1 MSKTLKKKKN
11 KDCKKKSKK
20 IIRKKKIIGRGFI
33 PSFIKKRFK
42 KKQKPV
48 EINTVEMRNNEKQN
62 LVGMLN
68 NEKQKPVEIK
78 PVKMLNNER
87 QKPVEIKPVEMLNN
101 EKPLIKYVK
110 GWIGL
115 QNTAY
120 WKKGKKYKFLDK
132 YNTFENSNLIL
143 HQIDKLTVFEI
154 IQLFSLENGD
164 SNGGVEQYIRIYR
177 RLELDTIGNE
187 YYLLFE
193 SGSIIEDL
201 ENDENHQLIV
211 KSGVELVR
219 SMLKEDPKAKI
230 ILCGHSYGSVC
241 ALDVFINFYASMST
255 IGNLSFLNLFV
266 VGSAPFKWINVEKY
280 DYLESHPELVKNIII
295 YGLNITLFSNDVK
308 DKECELFSE
317 MCSGLDNFMLLPGN
331 NKSLYPKQYSKIMNI
346 FKIRKKCKN
355 EDIYNSYN
363 SDPNIDNFEIQIQ
376 GFDDININNMDHF
389 VRNSH
394 IEKIC
399 KGLTHDW
406 KVYRKFFEKLL
417 FK

>member
-1 MSKTLKKKKN
+1 MSMSKTLKKRKIK

-20 IIRKKKIIGRGFI
+20 IIGKKKIIGRGLI
-33 PSFIKKRFK
+33 PSFIKNRFK

-48 EINTVEMRNNEKQN
+48 EI
-62 LVGMLN
+62 LN
-68 NEKQKPVEIK
+68 NEK
-78 PVKMLNNER
+78 

-110 GWIGL
+110 NWIGL

-154 IQLFSLENGD
+154 IELLLIKNGHL
-164 SNGGVEQYIRIYR
+164 NGGVEQYIRNYKR
-177 RLELDTIGNE
+177 LDTIGNE

-193 SGSIIEDL
+193 SDAVNEDL
-201 ENDENHQLIV
+201 ENDVNHQFIV
-211 KSGVELVR
+211 KTGVKLVT
-219 SMLKEDPKAKI
+219 SILKKDPKAKI

-241 ALDVFINFYASMST
+241 ALDIFIKFYTLMST
-255 IGNLSFLNLFV
+255 SGYFSVLNLFV

-295 YGLNITLFSNDVK
+295 YGLNITLYNDLK
-308 DKECELFSE
+308 DGEECEYIKKQ
-317 MCSGLDNFMLLPGN
+317 CSGLDYIMLLPGN
-331 NKSLYPKQYSKIMNI
+331 NKSLYPKHYSKIMNI
-346 FKIRKKCKN
+346 FNIRRKCKK
-355 EDIYNSYN
+355 EDLYND
-363 SDPNIDNFEIQIQ
+363 DPNIDNFEIQIQ
-376 GFDDININNMDHF
+376 GVDDIDINNSF
-389 VRNSH
+389 VRNKHTPH
-394 IEKIC
+394 IEKLCTAI
-399 KGLTHDW
+399 THDW

>member
-1 MSKTLKKKKN
+1 MSMSKTLKKKKN

-33 PSFIKKRFK
+33 PSFIKNRFK
-42 KKQKPV
+42 KKQKPVGINTVGMLNNEKQKPV
-48 EINTVEMRNNEKQN
+48 EINTVEMRNNEKQ
-62 LVGMLN
+62 
-68 NEKQKPVEIK
+68 
-78 PVKMLNNER
+78 
-87 QKPVEIKPVEMLNN
+87 KPVEIKPVEMLNN
-101 EKPLIKYVK
+101 ENPLIKYVK

-143 HQIDKLTVFEI
+143 HQIDKLTVFKI
-154 IQLFSLENGD
+154 FQLFSLENGD

-177 RLELDTIGNE
+177 RLELDTIGSNE
-187 YYLLFE
+187 FYLLFE

-201 ENDENHQLIV
+201 EDDENHQLIV
-211 KSGVELVR
+211 KTGVELVKI
-219 SMLKEDPKAKI
+219 MLKEDPKAKI

-241 ALDVFINFYASMST
+241 ALDVFIDFYASMST
-255 IGNLSFLNLFV
+255 IENLSVQNLFV

-308 DKECELFSE
+308 DKECELYSE
-317 MCSGLDNFMLLPGN
+317 MCSGLDNFMLRPRN
-331 NKSLYPKQYSKIMNI
+331 NKSLYPKHYSKIMNI

-355 EDIYNSYN
+355 EDINNSHN

-376 GFDDININNMDHF
+376 GLDDININNMDHF
-389 VRNSH
+389 VRNSY
-394 IEKIC
+394 IEKLC